1 MRWFRKL
8 FRKDDEFETVSKDV
22 PLTTL
27 MRWYIYDTGM
37 GHENEIAG
45 LLGLTP
51 VSEEGNKKERQDSE
65 LRLDKVLDLMPYLDF
80 VSDVAADAVSSMQL
94 KEMQKAGILSGK
106 DELEEDI
113 STMQA
118 IYKAVAVSS
127 LVGGFSI
134 ALQLGLVTNNA
145 IASDI
150 AIKNLGDE
158 YGF

>member
-8 FRKDDEFETVSKDV
+8 FGKDNDFVTVSKDV

-37 GHENEIAG
+37 GHENEIAE
-45 LLGLTP
+45 LIGLTP

-65 LRLDKVLDLMPYLDF
+65 LRLEQVLDLMPYLDF
-80 VSDVAADAVSSMQL
+80 ISDVAADAVSSMQL
-94 KEMQKAGILSGK
+94 KEMQKAGVISETA
-106 DELEEDI
+106 DLEDDMI
-113 STMQA
+113 TMQSV
-118 IYKAVAVSS
+118 YKAIAVSS

-150 AIKNLGDE
+150 AIKKLEDE
-158 YGF
+158 DGF

>member
-8 FRKDDEFETVSKDV
+8 FRKSNEFETISQDI
-22 PLTTL
+22 PLSTL

-37 GHENEIAG
+37 GYENEIAE
-45 LLGLTP
+45 LIGLTP

-65 LRLDKVLDLMPYLDF
+65 LRLEKVLDLMPYLDLI
-80 VSDVAADAVSSMQL
+80 SDVAADAVSNMQL
-94 KEMQKAGILSGK
+94 KEMKKAGVISETV
-106 DELEEDI
+106 DLEDDML
-113 STMQA
+113 TMQS
-118 IYKAVAVSS
+118 IYKAIAISS

-150 AIKNLGDE
+150 AIKKLEDE
-158 YGF
+158 NGF